1 MLQNKY
7 ELGIQTELQAKIPSG
22 PFLQILSN
30 KTYKPCNLMQI
41 LRAFCL
47 NEWALKS
54 VNREGLK
61 VALQIIVDKLVLNQF
76 LRQNGKKD
84 GSE

>member
-1 MLQNKY
+1 
-7 ELGIQTELQAKIPSG
+7 
-22 PFLQILSN
+22 
-30 KTYKPCNLMQI
+30 MQI